1 MPMKFGVAIFPT
13 DQSIGVG
20 ELVREVEDRGFESF
34 WVPEHTHIPVSRRS
48 PYPGGTDL
56 PEYYK
61 RTFDPFVALTV
72 AAESSSRLL
81 LGFGI
86 VLMVERDPITT
97 AKAVASLDFV
107 SGGRVIFGVGGGWN
121 LEEMEN
127 HGTDP
132 KLRWRLLKE
141 RVLAMR
147 EIWTREEAE
156 FHGERVDFDPIWSWP
171 KPVQDPLPVYV
182 GGNTEN
188 TLKRVIAYG
197 DGWIP
202 NAGRSRLVAQV
213 PVFRR
218 LCEESGRGHLPVTV
232 YGTRP
237 TAEAIADYEALGVDR
252 LVFWV
257 PSRPRDEVL
266 RELEAVT
273 NLVGDRLLTA

>member
-1 MPMKFGVAIFPT
+1 MRLGITIFAT
-13 DQSIGVG
+13 DQSMDIVT
-20 ELVREVEDRGFESF
+20 LAREVETRGFDSLYL
-34 WVPEHTHIPVSRRS
+34 PEHTHIPVSRRS

>member
-1 MPMKFGVAIFPT
+1 MKFGIAIFPT
-13 DQSIGVG
+13 DQSIGVA
-20 ELVREVEDRGFESF
+20 ELVREVEDRAFESF
-34 WVPEHTHIPVSRRS
+34 WVPEHTHIPTSRRS
-48 PYPGGTDL
+48 PYPGGAEL

-61 RTFDPFVALTV
+61 RTLDPFVALTV
-72 AAESSSRLL
+72 AAEHSTRLL

-86 VLMVERDPITT
+86 VLIVERDPIST
-97 AKAVASLDFV
+97 AKAVASLDLV

-132 KLRWRLLKE
+132 RLRWRLLRE

-147 EIWTREEAE
+147 EIWTKEEAE
-156 FHGERVDFDPIWSWP
+156 FHGELVSFDPIWSWP
-171 KPVQDPLPVYV
+171 KPLQNPLPVYV

-202 NAGRSRLVAQV
+202 NAGRSRLVAQI
-213 PVFRR
+213 PEFRR

-232 YGTRP
+232 YGTHP
-237 TAEAIADYEALGVDR
+237 TAEAIADYEAAGVDR
-252 LVFWV
+252 LVFWM
-257 PSRPRDEVL
+257 PSRPRDDVL
-266 RELEAVT
+266 RELDVVT
-273 NLVGDRLLTA
+273 ELTRRS

>member
-1 MPMKFGVAIFPT
+1 MPMKFGIAIFPT
-13 DQSIGVG
+13 DLSIGVG

-48 PYPGGTDL
+48 PYPGGTEL

-61 RTFDPFVALTV
+61 RTLDPFVALTV

-97 AKAVASLDFV
+97 AKAVASLDLV

-132 KLRWRLLKE
+132 KLRWRLLRE

-156 FHGERVDFDPIWSWP
+156 FHGEMVDFDPIWSWP

-188 TLKRVIAYG
+188 TLKRVITYG

-202 NAGRSRLVAQV
+202 NASRSRLVAQV
-213 PVFRR
+213 PVFRK

-237 TAEAIADYEALGVDR
+237 TAEAIAEYEELGVDR
-252 LVFWV
+252 LVFWM

-273 NLVGDRLLTA
+273 NLVGDRLLPA

>member
-1 MPMKFGVAIFPT
+1 MKFGVAIFPT
-13 DQSIGVG
+13 DRSIGVG
-20 ELVREVEDRGFESF
+20 ELVREVEERGFESF
-34 WVPEHTHIPVSRRS
+34 WVPEHTHIPVSRRT
-48 PYPGGTDL
+48 PYPAGGDL

-61 RTFDPFVALTV
+61 RTLDPFVALTI
-72 AAESSSRLL
+72 AAENSRRLL

-86 VLMVERDPITT
+86 VLVVERDPITT

-107 SGGRVIFGVGGGWN
+107 SGGRVLFGVGGGWN
-121 LEEMEN
+121 REEMEN

-132 KLRWRLLKE
+132 KLRWRLLRE

-147 EIWTREEAE
+147 EIWTKEEAE
-156 FHGERVDFDPIWSWP
+156 FHGEMVDFDPTWSWP

-213 PVFRR
+213 PVFRK

-237 TAEAIADYEALGVDR
+237 TAEAIADYEELGVDR
-252 LVFWV
+252 LVFWM

-266 RELEAVT
+266 RELELVT
-273 NLVGDRLLTA
+273 DLVGEGFPAG

>member
-1 MPMKFGVAIFPT
+1 MPMKFGIAIFPT
-13 DQSIGVG
+13 DLSIGVG

-34 WVPEHTHIPVSRRS
+34 WVPEHTHIPVSRRT

-61 RTFDPFVALTV
+61 RTLDPFVALTV

-86 VLMVERDPITT
+86 VLVVERDPITT
-97 AKAVASLDFV
+97 AKAVASLDLV

-121 LEEMEN
+121 LDEMEN

-132 KLRWRLLKE
+132 KQRWRLLRE

-147 EIWTREEAE
+147 EIWTKEEAE
-156 FHGERVDFDPIWSWP
+156 FHGELVDFDPIWSWP
-171 KPVQDPLPVYV
+171 KPIQDPLPIYI

-188 TLKRVIAYG
+188 TLKRVIEFG

-202 NAGRSRLVAQV
+202 NAGRSRVVAQV

-218 LCEESGRGHLPVTV
+218 LCEESGRGHLPLTV

-237 TAEAIADYEALGVDR
+237 TAEAIATYEELGVDR
-252 LVFWV
+252 LVFWM
-257 PSRPRDEVL
+257 PSAPRDEVM
-266 RELEAVT
+266 RELELVT
-273 NLVGDRLLTA
+273 ELVGDRLPAG

>member
-1 MPMKFGVAIFPT
+1 MQFGIAIFPT
-13 DQSIGVG
+13 DLSIGVA

-48 PYPGGTDL
+48 PYPGGSEL
-56 PEYYK
+56 PEMYK
-61 RTFDPFVALTV
+61 RTIDPFVALTI
-72 AAESSSRLL
+72 AAENSRRLL

-86 VLMVERDPITT
+86 VLIVERDPITT

-132 KLRWRLLKE
+132 VLRWRLMRE

-147 EIWTREEAE
+147 EIWTKEDAE
-156 FHGERVDFDPIWSWP
+156 FHGELVDFDPIWSWP
-171 KPVQDPLPVYV
+171 KPVQSPLPVYV

-202 NAGRSRLVAQV
+202 NAGRARLIAMI
-213 PVFRR
+213 PEFRR
-218 LCEESGRGHLPVTV
+218 LCEESGRGHLPITV

-237 TAEAIADYEALGVDR
+237 TAEAIADYEAVGVDR
-252 LVFWV
+252 LVFWM
-257 PSRPRDEVL
+257 PSKPRDEVL

-273 NLVGDRLLTA
+273 TLVGRTTA

>member
-1 MPMKFGVAIFPT
+1 MNFGIAIFPT
-13 DQSIGVG
+13 DLSIGVG
-20 ELVREVEDRGFESF
+20 ELVREVEERGFESF
-34 WVPEHTHIPVSRRS
+34 WVPEHTHIPVSRRT

-61 RTFDPFVALTV
+61 RTLDPFAALTI
-72 AAESSSRLL
+72 AAESSRRLL

-86 VLMVERDPITT
+86 VLVIERDPIVT
-97 AKAVASLDFV
+97 AKAVASLDFI
-107 SGGRVIFGVGGGWN
+107 SGGRVIFGIGGGWN

-132 KLRWRLLKE
+132 KLRWRLLRE

-147 EIWTREEAE
+147 EIWTKEEAE
-156 FHGERVDFDPIWSWP
+156 FHGEMVDFDPIWSWP
-171 KPVQDPLPVYV
+171 KPLQSPLPVYV

-188 TLKRVIAYG
+188 TLRRVINYG

-202 NAGRSRLVAQV
+202 NASRSRLVAQV
-213 PVFRR
+213 PVFRK

-237 TAEAIADYEALGVDR
+237 TAEAIADYEELGVDR
-252 LVFWV
+252 LVFWM
-257 PSRPRDEVL
+257 PSEPRDEVL

-273 NLVGDRLLTA
+273 SLVGDRLLPA

>member
-1 MPMKFGVAIFPT
+1 MKFGIAIFPT
-13 DQSIGVG
+13 DLSIGVA

-34 WVPEHTHIPVSRRS
+34 WVPEHTHIPVSRRT
-48 PYPGGTDL
+48 PYPGGEL
-56 PEYYK
+56 PEMYK
-61 RTFDPFVALTV
+61 RTLDPFVALTV
-72 AAESSSRLL
+72 AAENSKRLL

-86 VLMVERDPITT
+86 VLVVERDPIIT
-97 AKAVASLDFV
+97 AKEVASLDFV
-107 SGGRVIFGVGGGWN
+107 SGGRVIFGIGGGWN

-132 KLRWRLLKE
+132 KLRWRLLRE

-156 FHGERVDFDPIWSWP
+156 FHGELVDFDPIWSWP
-171 KPVQDPLPVYV
+171 KPVQSPLPVYV

-202 NAGRSRLVAQV
+202 NAGRARLIAMI
-213 PVFRR
+213 PEFRR
-218 LCEESGRGHLPVTV
+218 LCEESGRGHLPITV

-237 TAEAIADYEALGVDR
+237 TAEAIADYEAVGVDR
-252 LVFWV
+252 LVFWM
-257 PSRPRDEVL
+257 PSKPRDEVM

-273 NLVGDRLLTA
+273 EVTRETA

>member
-1 MPMKFGVAIFPT
+1 MNFGIAIFPT
-13 DQSIGVG
+13 DLSIGVA

-34 WVPEHTHIPVSRRS
+34 WVPEHTHIPVSRRT
-48 PYPGGTDL
+48 PYPGGEL
-56 PEYYK
+56 PEMYK
-61 RTFDPFVALTV
+61 RTLDPFVALTV
-72 AAESSSRLL
+72 AAENSNRLL

-86 VLMVERDPITT
+86 VLVVERDPIIT
-97 AKAVASLDFV
+97 AKEVASLDLV
-107 SGGRVIFGVGGGWN
+107 SGGRVIFGIGGGWN

-132 KLRWRLLKE
+132 KLRWRLLRE

-156 FHGERVDFDPIWSWP
+156 FHGELVDFDPIWSWP
-171 KPVQDPLPVYV
+171 KPVQSPLPVYV

-202 NAGRSRLVAQV
+202 NAGRARLIAMI
-213 PVFRR
+213 PEFRR
-218 LCEESGRGHLPVTV
+218 LCEESGRGHLPITV

-237 TAEAIADYEALGVDR
+237 TAEAIADYEAVGVDR
-252 LVFWV
+252 LVFWM
-257 PSRPRDEVL
+257 PSKPRDEVL

-273 NLVGDRLLTA
+273 TLVGRTTA

>member
-1 MPMKFGVAIFPT
+1 MKFGIAIFPT
-13 DQSIGVG
+13 DLSIGVS

-34 WVPEHTHIPVSRRS
+34 WVPEHTHIPVSRRT

-61 RTFDPFVALTV
+61 RTLDPFVALTI
-72 AAESSSRLL
+72 AAESSKRLL

-86 VLMVERDPITT
+86 VLVIERDPIIT

-132 KLRWRLLKE
+132 KLRWRLLRE

-147 EIWTREEAE
+147 EIWTKEKAE
-156 FHGERVDFDPIWSWP
+156 FHGEMVDFDPIWSWP
-171 KPVQDPLPVYV
+171 KPLQNPLPVYV
-182 GGNTEN
+182 GGNAEN

-202 NAGRSRLVAQV
+202 NASRSRLVAQV
-213 PVFRR
+213 PDFRR

-252 LVFWV
+252 LVFWM
-257 PSRPRDEVL
+257 PSAPRSEVL
-266 RELEAVT
+266 RELEQVT
-273 NLVGDRLLTA
+273 NLVGDRLPTG

>member
-1 MPMKFGVAIFPT
+1 MQFGIAIFPT
-13 DQSIGVG
+13 DLSIGVA

-48 PYPGGTDL
+48 PYPAGGEL
-56 PEYYK
+56 PDMYR
-61 RTFDPFVALTV
+61 RTLDPFVALTI
-72 AAESSSRLL
+72 AAENSSRLL

-86 VLMVERDPITT
+86 VLIVERDPITT
-97 AKAVASLDFV
+97 AKAVASLDLV
-107 SGGRVIFGVGGGWN
+107 SGGRVLFGVGGGWN

-132 KLRWRLLKE
+132 KERWRLMRE

-147 EIWTREEAE
+147 EIWTKEEAE
-156 FHGERVDFDPIWSWP
+156 FHGEFVDFDPIWSWP
-171 KPVQDPLPVYV
+171 KPIQSPLPVYI
-182 GGNTEN
+182 GGNTEH

-202 NAGRSRLVAQV
+202 NAGRARLIAMI
-213 PVFRR
+213 PEFRR
-218 LCEESGRGHLPVTV
+218 LCEESGRGHLPITV

-237 TAEAIADYEALGVDR
+237 TAEAIADYEAVGVDR
-252 LVFWV
+252 LVFWM
-257 PSRPRDEVL
+257 PSKPRDEVL

-273 NLVGDRLLTA
+273 TLVGRTTA

>member
-1 MPMKFGVAIFPT
+1 MQFGIAIFPT
-13 DQSIGVG
+13 DLSIGVA

-48 PYPGGTDL
+48 PYPGGSEL
-56 PEYYK
+56 PEMYK
-61 RTFDPFVALTV
+61 RTIDPFVALTI
-72 AAESSSRLL
+72 AAENSRRLL

-86 VLMVERDPITT
+86 VLIVERDPITT

-132 KLRWRLLKE
+132 VLRWRLMRE

-147 EIWTREEAE
+147 EIWTREDAE
-156 FHGERVDFDPIWSWP
+156 FHGELVDFDPIWSWP
-171 KPVQDPLPVYV
+171 KPMQSPLPVYI
-182 GGNTEN
+182 GGNTEH

-202 NAGRSRLVAQV
+202 NAGRSQLVTQI
-213 PVFRR
+213 PEFRR
-218 LCEESGRGHLPVTV
+218 LCEEAGRGHLPLTI

-237 TAEAIADYEALGVDR
+237 TAEAIADYEAMGVDR
-252 LVFWV
+252 IVFWM
-257 PSRPRDEVL
+257 PSKPRDEVM
-266 RELEAVT
+266 RELELVT
-273 NLVGDRLLTA
+273 ELTR

>member
-13 DQSIGVG
+13 DRSIGVG
-20 ELVREVEDRGFESF
+20 ELVREVEERGFESF
-34 WVPEHTHIPVSRRS
+34 WVPEHTHIPVSRRT
-48 PYPGGTDL
+48 PYPAGGDL

-61 RTFDPFVALTV
+61 RTLDPFVALTI
-72 AAESSSRLL
+72 AAENSRRLL

-86 VLMVERDPITT
+86 VLVVERDPITT

-107 SGGRVIFGVGGGWN
+107 SGGRVLFGVGGGWN
-121 LEEMEN
+121 REEMEN

-132 KLRWRLLKE
+132 KLRWRLLRE

-147 EIWTREEAE
+147 EIWTKEEAE
-156 FHGERVDFDPIWSWP
+156 FHGEMVDFGPIWSWP

-213 PVFRR
+213 PVFRK

-237 TAEAIADYEALGVDR
+237 TAEAIADYEELGVDR
-252 LVFWV
+252 LVFWM

-266 RELEAVT
+266 RELELVT
-273 NLVGDRLLTA
+273 DLVGEGFPAG

>member
-1 MPMKFGVAIFPT
+1 MQFGIAIFPT

-34 WVPEHTHIPVSRRS
+34 WVPEHTHIPVSRRT
-48 PYPGGTDL
+48 PYPAGGDL
-56 PEYYK
+56 PEYYR
-61 RTFDPFVALTV
+61 RTLDPFVALTI
-72 AAESSSRLL
+72 AAESSKRIL

-86 VLMVERDPITT
+86 VLVVERDPITT
-97 AKAVASLDFV
+97 AKAVASLDFS
-107 SGGRVIFGVGGGWN
+107 SGGRVLFGIGGGWN

-132 KLRWRLLKE
+132 KGRWRLLRE

-147 EIWTREEAE
+147 EIWTKEEAE
-156 FHGERVDFDPIWSWP
+156 FHGELVDFDPIWSWP
-171 KPVQDPLPVYV
+171 KPVQDPLPVYI

-202 NAGRSRLVAQV
+202 NAGRSRLVGQI
-213 PVFRR
+213 PEFRR

-237 TAEAIADYEALGVDR
+237 TSEALADYQAVGVDR
-252 LVFWV
+252 LVFWM
-257 PSRPRDEVL
+257 PSKPRDEVL
-266 RELEAVT
+266 RELEVVT
-273 NLVGDRLLTA
+273 HVVRQTA

>member
-1 MPMKFGVAIFPT
+1 MKFGVAIFPT